1 MNIAGII
8 LDLVLSLLLGAT
20 LFHALRLERALGM
33 LKRDRASLEDLVAG
47 FNAATAQADSGVLRL
62 REAADG
68 AGQQIA
74 RQIDQAAALK
84 TDLAFLAERGER
96 LADRLD
102 QQIRAVRAV
111 TEATPPEGEQ
121 RRARSQAERD
131 LIHALRGGR

>member
-1 MNIAGII
+1 MNSVGLI
-8 LDLVLSLLLGAT
+8 LDLTLIVLLALT
-20 LFHALRLERALGM
+20 LFHALRLERTLGM
-33 LKRDRASLEDLVAG
+33 LKRDRASLETLVAG
-47 FNAATAQADSGVLRL
+47 FNIATAQADAGALRL

-74 RQIDQAAALK
+74 QQIEQAAALK

-102 QQIRAVRAV
+102 QQIRAVRAA
-111 TEATPPEGEQ
+111 TETRPAEGEQ
-121 RRARSQAERD
+121 KRARSQAERD